1 MASGTNGGFL
11 HTVFGLRIRS
21 ALALPELARLPDGGT
36 AADVVIERG
45 GIADRLDDAV
55 EVDPAMQVA
64 AAHFQLDL
72 PAGRFRVSEGRRIVV
87 DPRPG
92 TADADLRPYLLGTVM
107 GALCHQRALLP
118 LHAAA
123 VLTGEEVVA
132 FAGPSGAG
140 KSTLAAHFHRRGGG
154 VLADDLLA
162 VEVGPDG
169 GPRVRPGLARIRLRR
184 DAAGESVAKIS
195 MPIALPGAP
204 GAWPLRRL
212 YLLRAEG
219 EDPPRISRLRGPEAV
234 AAAVSQVYRWPIA
247 AAMGQ
252 APASFARCLA
262 LARRCEVFE
271 VSFAHAAA
279 DPLAMAG
286 ALEAHL
292 TSR

>member
-11 HTVFGLRIRS
+11 HAVFGLRLRS
-21 ALALPELARLPDGGT
+21 ALALPELARRPDDGS
-36 AADVVIERG
+36 AADVIIERG
-45 GIADRLDDAV
+45 GVADRLDDAV
-55 EVDPAMQVA
+55 EVAPAMQVA
-64 AAHFQLDL
+64 AAHFQLDV

-92 TADADLRPYLLGTVM
+92 AADADLRPYLLGTVM
-107 GALCHQRALLP
+107 AALCHQRALLP

-123 VLTGEEVVA
+123 VLTREGAVA

-140 KSTLAAHFHRRGGG
+140 KSTLAAHFDGRGGR

-162 VEVGPDG
+162 VDTGPDG
-169 GPRVRPGLARIRLRR
+169 GPRALPGVARIRLRS
-184 DAAGESVAKIS
+184 DEAGASGAKIS
-195 MPIALPGAP
+195 MPIAAAPGAF

-212 YLLRAEG
+212 YLLRSEG
-219 EDPPRISRLRGPEAV
+219 GHPPRISRLRGPEAV

-247 AAMGQ
+247 AAMGRG
-252 APASFARCLA
+252 PASFARCLA

-271 VSFAHAAA
+271 VSFAHAAGPA
-279 DPLAMAG
+279 AVAS

-292 TSR
+292 AT